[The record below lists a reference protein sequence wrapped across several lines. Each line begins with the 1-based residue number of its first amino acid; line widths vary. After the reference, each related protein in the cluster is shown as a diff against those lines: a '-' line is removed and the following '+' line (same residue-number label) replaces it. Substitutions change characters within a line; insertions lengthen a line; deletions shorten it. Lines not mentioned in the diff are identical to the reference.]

1 MKLLLT
7 LLLAVSAP
15 FAVAQQNTNQNTNKN
30 TEDSSEKSYIDEED
44 HRRFWQASFPGGEF
58 VVALDRISSIS
69 KHEYVLDGNLLVTE
83 VSIDTNGNAL
93 TRIYQI
99 TPVAERSNLAT
110 AQKMVERGTELLDQ
124 VGQRTGNDFQS
135 MVQKKYPLTTHSK
148 SIEYR
153 VADIGTLNAIFSSI
167 NKAWQSGKGR
177 KFRMKKK

>member
-30 TEDSSEKSYIDEED
+30 TEDSSEKSYFDEED
-44 HRRFWQASFPGGEF
+44 HRRFWQASLPGGEF

-110 AQKMVERGTELLDQ
+110 AQKMVERGTSSWTKSANAPATTSSPWCKKNTPSPLIPRASNTALPIWALSTPSSAASTK
-124 VGQRTGNDFQS
+124 RGN
-135 MVQKKYPLTTHSK
+135 P
-148 SIEYR
+148 
-153 VADIGTLNAIFSSI
+153 A
-167 NKAWQSGKGR
+167 KAENSG
-177 KFRMKKK
+177 